1 MNSLPPTPHQFVE
14 ITGVEDSRSLG
25 EKLIGAQVADMFG
38 RSEHQPSLTSAEEI
52 WSVEFCRQNPEK
64 AAEAIKTLQLMLDT
78 IEGEL
83 KEIMAIVGK

>member
-1 MNSLPPTPHQFVE
+1 MPHHLVE

-25 EKLIGAQVADMFG
+25 EKLIGVQLADKFG
-38 RSEHQPSLTSAEEI
+38 RFGQQPSPTDVEEI

-64 AAEAIKTLQLMLDT
+64 AASAIKTLQLMLDT
-78 IEGEL
+78 IEVEL